1 MADKDDVLR
10 CPLCQGHGELRRS
23 ELDEFLT
30 DPELRGVIERY
41 LAKVGETAATSAKQK
56 ANGGRDF
63 DKEVHGW
70 NPELPIFRRSPKE

>member
-23 ELDEFLT
+23 ELDELLA

-41 LAKVGETAATSAKQK
+41 RAKQVGATATSVNQK
-56 ANGGRDF
+56 ANGRRDF
-63 DKEVHGW
+63 EKEVHGW
-70 NPELPIFRRSPKE
+70 NPELPMFRRSPKE